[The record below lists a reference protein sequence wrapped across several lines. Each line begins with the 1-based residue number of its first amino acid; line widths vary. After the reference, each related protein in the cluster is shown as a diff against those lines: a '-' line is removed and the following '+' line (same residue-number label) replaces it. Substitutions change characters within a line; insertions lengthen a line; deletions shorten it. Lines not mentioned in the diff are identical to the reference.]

1 LDFGLLAKIF
11 FPTAEFSCW
20 EKISSPTAQVLVVG
34 KAKGCW
40 RSHSFL

>member
-20 EKISSPTAQVLVVG
+20 EKFSSPTAQVLVVG